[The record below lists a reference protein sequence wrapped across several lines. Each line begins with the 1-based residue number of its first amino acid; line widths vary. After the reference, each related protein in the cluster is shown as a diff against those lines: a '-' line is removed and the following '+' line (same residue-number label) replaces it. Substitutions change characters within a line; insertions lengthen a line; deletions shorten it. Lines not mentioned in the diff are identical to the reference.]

1 MASAYVLKRQWLDKS
16 GRPQTRYRVLFR
28 LGGRETQPTYY
39 GSFVTKKE
47 AERRRDVVAGML
59 AAGVT
64 PPPLKGLLSP
74 PEARPVRT
82 VREVAE
88 KWRRSRTDVA
98 DGTATTHAVNIN
110 RIRRVLGERDID
122 RLEAADVAE
131 LVERL
136 HGDGLGRESIRKT
149 KSTLAMILDFAGRKG
164 DANPARD
171 SVVKLPREEP
181 EEPNPPPASHVAAVA
196 RLLGYSHRLALSF
209 LDYSGARVGALDTVL
224 TSDYDE
230 RDRRIRLRAATTKT
244 RRALWIDLPDVLA
257 DAIEEQLGPREDR
270 DPTQRLFAGV
280 ESSDAFRTALGRA
293 CKAAGVPHFHPHDLR
308 HRRIS
313 LLHAQGVSWARIG
326 ELVGQRNLATTAN
339 TYSHVLV
346 DEEELDYANVLGRAR
361 PVSASVVPSL
371 AKMAQ

>member
-1 MASAYVLKRQWLDKS
+1 MASAYIVKRSWADKK
-16 GRPQTRYRVLFR
+16 GRQQTRYRVLYR
-28 LGGRETQPTYY
+28 LGGRETPPTYY
-39 GSFVTKKE
+39 GSFETRKE
-47 AERRRDVVAGML
+47 AEKRRDVVAGML

-64 PPPLKGLLSP
+64 PPMLKDLLTP

-98 DGTATTHAVNIN
+98 DGTATTHSVNIN
-110 RIRRVLGERDID
+110 RILRVLGDRDVD
-122 RLEAADVAE
+122 RLEPVDVAE
-131 LVERL
+131 LVAEL
-136 HGDGLGRESIRKT
+136 HSAGLKRESIRKT
-149 KSTLAMILDFAGRKG
+149 RSTLAMILDFAGRKG
-164 DANPARD
+164 DSNPARD
-171 SVVKLPREEP
+171 SAVKLPREEP
-181 EEPNPPPASHVAAVA
+181 EEPNPPPAAHVEAVA
-196 RLLGYSHRLALSF
+196 RLLGYPYRLALCF
-209 LDYSGARVGALDTVL
+209 LDHSGARVGALDGVL
-224 TSDYDE
+224 VSDYDE
-230 RDRRIRLRAATTKT
+230 RERRIRLRAATTKT

-270 DPTQRLFAGV
+270 DPAQRLFAGV

-339 TYSHVLV
+339 IYTHVLI
-346 DEEELDYANVLGRAR
+346 DETELDYANVLRR
-361 PVSASVVPSL
+361 DRQVSTPVVPEL
-371 AKMAQ
+371 V